1 MTVKEKY
8 IFANPALSEARL
20 QDVVAKMARVTLKD
34 TIRVLK
40 ALDLLADFTNDSAD
54 FLLEHEMPGNK
65 PTAGESASCVKAFNL
80 ISDAL
85 GPDAISAIRQI
96 D

>member
-8 IFANPALSEARL
+8 IFANPTLSEARL
-20 QDVVAKMARVTLKD
+20 QDVIAKMARVTLKD

-40 ALDLLADFTNDSAD
+40 ALDLVAEFTNDDAD
-54 FLLEHEMPGNK
+54 FLLGHEMSSNK
-65 PTAGESASCVKAFNL
+65 PTAGESASCVRAFNL
-80 ISDAL
+80 ISDVL
-85 GPDAISAIRQI
+85 GQDAVSAIRQI